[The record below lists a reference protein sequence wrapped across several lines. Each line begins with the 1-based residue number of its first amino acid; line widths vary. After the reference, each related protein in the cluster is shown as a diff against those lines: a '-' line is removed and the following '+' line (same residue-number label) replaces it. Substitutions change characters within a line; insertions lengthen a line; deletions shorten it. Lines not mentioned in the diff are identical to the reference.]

1 MHIELDKN
9 DQQVLEAL
17 IDRYDTIAVIS
28 ALSFICSEKSVHIA
42 ENWQD
47 VAQAKQ
53 WMHRST
59 ILDRC
64 HVQLEELV
72 D

>member
-1 MHIELDKN
+1 MEMDKKDIE
-9 DQQVLEAL
+9 VLEAL
-17 IDRYDTIAVIS
+17 IDSYSTIEVIS
-28 ALSFICSEKSVHIA
+28 KLSFICSEKSAHVA

-47 VAQAKQ
+47 IKLAKK
-53 WMHRST
+53 WMKRST

>member
-1 MHIELDKN
+1 MEMTKEETLMLELLVDAHGLTELVSK
-9 DQQVLEAL
+9 
-17 IDRYDTIAVIS
+17 
-28 ALSFICSEKSVHIA
+28 LSYICSEKSVHVA
-42 ENWQD
+42 EAWQD
-47 VAQAKQ
+47 AAQAKR

>member
-1 MHIELDKN
+1 MEMDKRDIE
-9 DQQVLEAL
+9 VLEAL
-17 IDRYDTIAVIS
+17 IGRYSVIEVIS
-28 ALSFICSEKSVHIA
+28 KLSYICSEKSAQVA

-47 VAQAKQ
+47 IAQAKQ
-53 WMHRST
+53 WMKRST

-64 HVQLEELV
+64 HVQLEELI